1 MDIISKVSKIPGM
14 IEPIEQKCLFDLVN
28 EFNLLPNDQVVE
40 FGSFFG
46 KSTAC
51 LVEGLVKNKNRK
63 PNNKVVAFDSFSC
76 SSVGGFIT
84 HVNSFAKAGGTA
96 HLLQESEGH
105 LNFFPVFEHYLKN
118 HITDGELMPVKAEL
132 QNSLPG
138 EINQIA
144 LMHIDS
150 PKFYEELKIIIERFF
165 PLLRNGSIVI
175 FQDFFYH
182 WSGTLIAA
190 VEAMRQMNILE
201 YRFSAAS
208 SLVTKINNIADIET
222 VGALDKIL
230 SDPSTVKQLI
240 IDSIKVCNGIQ
251 CDRPNIF
258 IPRLWLAAYQFMWEQ
273 KKPEEAT
280 NLLISF
286 FASGGKLV
294 QPVLDDY
301 LEMMRQGFST
311 RLSYENDH
319 KPGINTL

>member
-1 MDIISKVSKIPGM
+1 
-14 IEPIEQKCLFDLVN
+14 
-28 EFNLLPNDQVVE
+28 
-40 FGSFFG
+40 
-46 KSTAC
+46 
-51 LVEGLVKNKNRK
+51 
-63 PNNKVVAFDSFSC
+63 
-76 SSVGGFIT
+76 
-84 HVNSFAKAGGTA
+84 
-96 HLLQESEGH
+96 
-105 LNFFPVFEHYLKN
+105 
-118 HITDGELMPVKAEL
+118 
-132 QNSLPG
+132 
-138 EINQIA
+138 
-144 LMHIDS
+144 
-150 PKFYEELKIIIERFF
+150 
-165 PLLRNGSIVI
+165 
-175 FQDFFYH
+175 
-182 WSGTLIAA
+182 
-190 VEAMRQMNILE
+190 MNILE

-230 SDPSTVKQLI
+230 ADPSTVKQLI
-240 IDSIKVCNGIQ
+240 IDSIKACNGIQ